1 MIFKS
6 WGIIRM
12 ALPTLNQLK
21 ESFNLPDSVIILTE
35 RQIIAKQQAINRAA
49 TQNQNFNIPQA
60 TPDQPLS
67 YLSLLNTPVY
77 SNIEFLPGTYETNT
91 PGVFKSFGSTIEG
104 DPDRLRFEAVLVT
117 VSQQKVIVKT
127 TIQGRNGTVKE
138 YIGMDDFQVQVNGI
152 ITGANGVMPIKQIAG
167 LNKMLIA
174 PIPIEVACQFLQIFG
189 IDYLVLDSYTLEEA
203 EGAYA
208 YQKFSLSFL
217 SDVQQELELINI

>member
-1 MIFKS
+1 M

-12 ALPTLNQLK
+12 AIPTLNQLK

-35 RQIIAKQQAINRAA
+35 RQIIAKQQAINKAA

-60 TPDQPLS
+60 TPDPPLS
-67 YLSLLNTPVY
+67 YQSLLNTPVF

-91 PGVFKSFGSTIEG
+91 PGVFKSFGSTVAG

-138 YIGMDDFQVQVNGI
+138 YIGMDDFQIQVNGI
-152 ITGANGVMPIKQIAG
+152 ITGANGVMPIQQIAG